1 MLVARVLFVTK
12 LVIDDYF
19 KLEVQRMKFA
29 EYMETFGAVRN
40 SFQPLTN
47 GTMHIKKSKNGVK
60 RERRLLKE
68 RTFKIEVKRYPIASE
83 NIEVLKSLL
92 K

>member
-12 LVIDDYF
+12 LVMDDYF

>member
-1 MLVARVLFVTK
+1 MSIWSRGEL
-12 LVIDDYF
+12 
-19 KLEVQRMKFA
+19 
-29 EYMETFGAVRN
+29 FGAVRN

-83 NIEVLKSLL
+83 NIEVLKSLRSR
-92 K
+92 